1 MLFLRNG
8 ANSTKLALSSLS
20 IMLNIAMC
28 VNKYILGGEA
38 LVTLPEKYVVLPEK
52 YVAGLVTL
60 PEKYV
65 VLPEKYVAGL
75 VTLPEKYVVLSKKYI
90 ADLVCQNND

>member
-1 MLFLRNG
+1 M
-8 ANSTKLALSSLS
+8 
-20 IMLNIAMC
+20 
-28 VNKYILGGEA
+28 
-38 LVTLPEKYVVLPEK
+38 VLPEK

-75 VTLPEKYVVLSKKYI
+75 VTLPEKYVVLSEKYV
-90 ADLVCQNND
+90 AGLVWQRTKGRPILGTWDMTMTNAK

>member
-1 MLFLRNG
+1 MLRR
-8 ANSTKLALSSLS
+8 
-20 IMLNIAMC
+20 I
-28 VNKYILGGEA
+28 YREA

-65 VLPEKYVAGL
+65 VLSEKYVAGL
-75 VTLPEKYVVLSKKYI
+75 VWQMTKGRPIWGTWGMTK
-90 ADLVCQNND
+90 

>member
-1 MLFLRNG
+1 MLFCLR
-8 ANSTKLALSSLS
+8 
-20 IMLNIAMC
+20 
-28 VNKYILGGEA
+28 
-38 LVTLPEKYVVLPEK
+38 K

-75 VTLPEKYVVLSKKYI
+75 VTLPEKYVVLSEKYV
-90 ADLVCQNND
+90 AGLVWQMTKGRPILGTWDMPMTIVK